1 MLYLALAELGLIAL
15 TILASASL
23 HRSQSRAHA
32 RREDLLLNQLL
43 HTAGRPWQPAPAD
56 HYAPPTPPLFD
67 EDGEMA
73 LSRHYSRFTLTPEQ
87 EP

>member
-15 TILASASL
+15 TILASASF
-23 HRSQSRAHA
+23 HRSQTRAHA

-56 HYAPPTPPLFD
+56 TFEPPSLYD
-67 EDGEMA
+67 EDGELRMA
-73 LSRHYSRFTLTPEQ
+73 QHYSRFTLTPEQ